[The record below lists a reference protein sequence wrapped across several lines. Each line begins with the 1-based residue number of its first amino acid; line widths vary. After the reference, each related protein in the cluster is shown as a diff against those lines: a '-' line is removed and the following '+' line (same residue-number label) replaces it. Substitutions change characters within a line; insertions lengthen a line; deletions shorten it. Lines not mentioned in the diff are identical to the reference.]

1 MAEDSVPPLPASG
14 DRLSMTDNS
23 NWMLTSTVSQPNV
36 QKMITAVAAILQ
48 DQISVDMEKRA
59 VEEKPEWR
67 VFDEDAYCDSNSG
80 ETAMRASV
88 AKHQGEA
95 CPTVEEIRDF
105 IGVLYEAAEYS
116 PECNVLALL
125 FINRL
130 IAFSG
135 MPLRASNWRPLVFIA
150 LIVAQKV
157 WDDQVLTNASFAY
170 LYPFFTVE
178 EVNKMEA
185 AFLSLLHFEVVVKP
199 STYAKYYFE
208 LRSMLQDPTSQ
219 EPALPP
225 ISASVKQQ
233 LEAKSARFQRAACSK
248 FTDWKAETMS

>member
-1 MAEDSVPPLPASG
+1 
-14 DRLSMTDNS
+14 
-23 NWMLTSTVSQPNV
+23 
-36 QKMITAVAAILQ
+36 MITAVAAILH
-48 DQISVDMEKRA
+48 DQISVDTDKRF
-59 VEEKPEWR
+59 VEERPEWR
-67 VFDEDAYCDSNSG
+67 VFNEQLYCGSKADDTVTNPTLGSCTG
-80 ETAMRASV
+80 ELY
-88 AKHQGEA
+88 
-95 CPTVEEIRDF
+95 PTVEEIRDF
-105 IGVLYEAAEYS
+105 IGVLYDAAEYS

-135 MPLRASNWRPLVFIA
+135 MPLRSSNWRPLVFTA
-150 LIVAQKV
+150 VIVAQKV

-208 LRSMLQDPTSQ
+208 LRSMLQDSSSQ

-233 LEAKSARFQRAACSK
+233 LEARSARFQRAACRK
-248 FTDWKAETMS
+248 LADWKAQTMS